1 MELQL
6 NPNRTFIYV
15 EMAFFTRWW
24 NEQSDETKEIVSFDW
39 LTSFLGHSHTFL
51 AAVSAMVVRY

>member
-24 NEQSDETKEIVSFDW
+24 NEQSDETKEIVSSDW
-39 LTSFLGHSHTFL
+39 LTLFLGHSHTCL
-51 AAVSAMVVRY
+51 EAISAVVVR